1 MTVNINKIGEK
12 TIFDYKYSNEV
23 VSSLEIKYIL
33 REDISLNEGINL
45 ISIHTEEKYRC
56 KGYATKLI
64 KELIKF
70 SKNNYEY
77 IILDDATEIMPPK
90 NIYYKMG
97 FMVKD
102 NQGEWVN
109 WDENI
114 FPDEERLLFFN
125 HRE

>member
-1 MTVNINKIGEK
+1 
-12 TIFDYKYSNEV
+12 
-23 VSSLEIKYIL
+23 
-33 REDISLNEGINL
+33 
-45 ISIHTEEKYRC
+45 
-56 KGYATKLI
+56 
-64 KELIKF
+64 
-70 SKNNYEY
+70 
-77 IILDDATEIMPPK
+77 
-90 NIYYKMG
+90 MG